1 MQALSKLYEELE
13 LGYFVVPEIQRGFV
27 WRSSQVL
34 ELAASIYKKL
44 PIGAICVCN
53 MPRELVEEYKYLFKP
68 LVDDYSIENG
78 RYIVI
83 DGRQRLTSLLLIK
96 NGKARVENKDKRLDL
111 YFNPRD
117 ARFQLARGRRR
128 PDEDSFKVSDVLHA
142 DDVDEIVESR
152 QLSDALR
159 KTVKKELNKLR
170 DVFRNYQV
178 PIVNVETEWD
188 KDDLIKVFERWS
200 EMFVR
205 LNSRGTRVKLPDLVL
220 ALITGKTVAGGVE
233 PFRRRF
239 HEIMEHLSKKGYDV
253 DSPPL
258 IRAYLA
264 ISTGM
269 VKFKEASVKL
279 DGMKPYEYLEYLIK
293 TERAVVKVLDIM
305 KELGVRLR
313 YLQSNYLPVVPSMA
327 IHNKYL
333 ATNKIIDA
341 EFKKDLI
348 SWLVHASF
356 DGRYTGRLESD
367 LYEDISTLAQ
377 YSYEMKALMKNL
389 RTQTIL
395 EKDLTGEYDDRHLT
409 LLSVLYS
416 HNRAR
421 DWNIWSGD
429 PTMISNIPDDDLTVH
444 HIFPDA
450 VLKKMGYDEELR
462 DDVAN
467 ITLISKD
474 ANAAVKDKEPS
485 TYLRVLRDADS
496 SLLELHFIP
505 LNESLWNPEKYIEFL
520 SQRRKQIIEEY
531 RRLFGI
537 VSS

>member
-239 HEIMEHLSKKGYDV
+239 HEMMEHLSKKGYDV

>member
-68 LVDDYSIENG
+68 LVDDYNIENG

-239 HEIMEHLSKKGYDV
+239 HEMMEHLSKKGYDV

>member
-68 LVDDYSIENG
+68 LVDDYNIENG

-239 HEIMEHLSKKGYDV
+239 HEMMEHLSKKGYDV

-367 LYEDISTLAQ
+367 LL
-377 YSYEMKALMKNL
+377 
-389 RTQTIL
+389 
-395 EKDLTGEYDDRHLT
+395 
-409 LLSVLYS
+409 
-416 HNRAR
+416 
-421 DWNIWSGD
+421 
-429 PTMISNIPDDDLTVH
+429 
-444 HIFPDA
+444 
-450 VLKKMGYDEELR
+450 
-462 DDVAN
+462 
-467 ITLISKD
+467 
-474 ANAAVKDKEPS
+474 
-485 TYLRVLRDADS
+485 
-496 SLLELHFIP
+496 
-505 LNESLWNPEKYIEFL
+505 
-520 SQRRKQIIEEY
+520 
-531 RRLFGI
+531 
-537 VSS
+537 

>member
-1 MQALSKLYEELE
+1 MS
-13 LGYFVVPEIQRGFV
+13 
-27 WRSSQVL
+27 VL

-128 PDEDSFKVSDVLHA
+128 PDGDSFKVSDVLHA